1 MLLLRIRM
9 IPCILKNLKSII
21 THYVQKFNLLPSVP
35 PQKGR
40 PLKIKKA
47 DALTFAL
54 YQHTSTRATKK
65 SVYDDFKNMLHCS
78 YKTYVVSVNRAG
90 LLALRLLS
98 LIMRVGKKEA
108 HLIKMTDSTDI
119 PVCLNKNAKKNRVMR
134 GLARWGHSGKGFYY
148 GLKMTMARD
157 LERRILGVR
166 FSPGNA
172 SDRDLFRK
180 INADID
186 GIILADAGYMSR
198 QLERDMNV
206 EGKRWCLFR
215 PLKSMKR
222 MSCAWQHALYA
233 HRWKIEVDFRNLK
246 LFHGLVTSLPRS
258 LSGMLSNYLCA
269 LLSFMVS

>member
-1 MLLLRIRM
+1 M
-9 IPCILKNLKSII
+9 IPRIYQNLKSII
-21 THYVQKFNLLPSVP
+21 THYVQKFNLLPSIP
-35 PQKGR
+35 SPQGR
-40 PLKIKKA
+40 PLKITKA

-65 SVYDDFKNMLHCS
+65 SVYDDFKGMLHCS
-78 YKTYVVSVNRAG
+78 YKTFVVSVNRAG
-90 LLALRLLS
+90 FMALRLLF
-98 LIMRVGKKEA
+98 LLMRLGRKES

-119 PVCLNKNAKKNRVMR
+119 PVCLNKNANKNRVMK

-148 GLKMTMARD
+148 GLKMTMTRD
-157 LERRILGVR
+157 LEGRILGVK
-166 FSPGNA
+166 FSPANA

-180 INADID
+180 INADME
-186 GIILADAGYMSR
+186 GIILADAGYVSR
-198 QLERDMNV
+198 KLEAEMNV

-215 PLKSMKR
+215 PLKSMQR

-269 LLSFMVS
+269 LLSFMVA